1 MISVQRI
8 VYLTRVKQKDLNETR
23 FSDWDI
29 LNALNEGIRLM
40 SVELSMQNCDFL
52 ETAQDYS
59 GEETRRGAELPED
72 FAALRRVLSHRGYP
86 LSPAAGAVCAADQYV
101 VSGNKLYARVAVKLL
116 YRRILREVDLDGE
129 IDLPEVFTDAV
140 VKLTGLILN
149 NAETD
154 ILTQFVANSA
164 KYLIPRRRYANIARR
179 MPFHV

>member
-29 LNALNEGIRLM
+29 LNALNEGIRLI
-40 SVELSMQNCDFL
+40 SLELSMQNCDFL
-52 ETAQDYS
+52 EAAKDYT

-72 FAALRRVLSHRGYP
+72 FVALRRVLSHRGYP
-86 LSPAAGAVCAADQYV
+86 LSPTAGTVCGADQYIITE
-101 VSGNKLYARVAVKLL
+101 NKLYARVAVKVL
-116 YRRILREVDLDGE
+116 YRKVLREVELGGA
-129 IDLPEVFTDAV
+129 IGLPEVFTDAV